1 MLEYFTSKKVKKNQ
15 AEKKGKEALAR
26 VKTPP
31 PLIDED
37 DERFLERIVSAE
49 GPPPPLPERPS
60 GLGAEAGDS
69 TGNASQMVVHEQHEQ
84 DQHHS
89 RKSNERKSHERRSRS
104 NDKRKGKE
112 NEKPGQD
119 SKKSNRFSFIQRT
132 FTKKASLPHLHCST
146 IS

>member
-1 MLEYFTSKKVKKNQ
+1 MLEYFTYKKVKKHQ

-49 GPPPPLPERPS
+49 GPPPPLPERPT

-69 TGNASQMVVHEQHEQ
+69 RGNASQMVVHEQ
-84 DQHHS
+84 DD
-89 RKSNERKSHERRSRS
+89 RKSHERRRRS
-104 NDKRKGKE
+104 SDKGKGKE
-112 NEKPGQD
+112 KEKEKETSQD
-119 SKKSNRFSFIQRT
+119 AKKSNRFSFLQRT
-132 FTKKASLPHLHCST
+132 FTKKASPRT
-146 IS
+146 IYIVQ